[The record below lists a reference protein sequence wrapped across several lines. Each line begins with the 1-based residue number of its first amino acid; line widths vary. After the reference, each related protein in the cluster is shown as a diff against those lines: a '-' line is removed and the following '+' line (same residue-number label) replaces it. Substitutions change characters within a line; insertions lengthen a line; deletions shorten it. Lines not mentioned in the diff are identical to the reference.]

1 MPRAGE
7 GRSIR
12 IDPEVYAALLALK
25 RGNMSFSDVIA
36 QMLHDCY
43 GWSDEF
49 AGGQK
54 GLEEFIDIRSYDAGV
69 STTKNRQN
77 SEQRG
82 SQ

>member
-12 IDPEVYAALLALK
+12 IDPEVYEALLALK

-49 AGGQK
+49 AVGQK
-54 GLEEFIDIRSYDAGV
+54 GLEDFVEIKS
-69 STTKNRQN
+69 K
-77 SEQRG
+77 
-82 SQ
+82 